1 MNRTIKILLVE
12 DDPLIQDAITDILDE
27 TKYRAERAR
36 NGQEALKLIA
46 GRSFDVILTG
56 IIMDEMDGTELIR
69 ALRKINASVPI
80 IGMSGNPVG
89 FKFLP
94 LLRLFGVK
102 TTLLKPFSRD
112 ELVSAI
118 NYALDA
124 TQRP

>member
-12 DDPLIQDAITDILDE
+12 DDPLIQDAITDILEDSVYCVE
-27 TKYRAERAR
+27 TAR
-36 NGQEALKLIA
+36 NGHETLTLIA
-46 GRSFDVILTG
+46 KRNYDIILTD
-56 IIMDEMDGTELIR
+56 IIMDEMDGVALIR
-69 ALRKINASVPI
+69 ELRKINASVPI

-94 LLRLFGVK
+94 SLRLFGVK

-124 TQRP
+124 T